1 MESINILLL
10 EDDFELAKEMS
21 GFLQAKQF
29 SCDVVYNGSFVE
41 KQLLLKAY
49 DIILLDINVPGIDG
63 LEVCKRI
70 RVSDKSIPI
79 LMLTAFGEVDDK
91 VNAFNRGADDY
102 LVKPFHFDELLVRMN
117 ALLRRRSVPQTA
129 KAFTKIADLN
139 IDIDESV
146 VSRGGKEISLT
157 PKEFKLL
164 KILADA
170 NGRVLSKQSIADK
183 LWDYHIETSQNTI
196 EVYINFLRNKID
208 KGFDTKLIH
217 TKVGFGYYL
226 KEEA

>member
-10 EDDFELAKEMS
+10 EDDFELAKEVS

>member
-1 MESINILLL
+1 M
-10 EDDFELAKEMS
+10 
-21 GFLQAKQF
+21 
-29 SCDVVYNGSFVE
+29 YNGSFVE

-70 RVSDKSIPI
+70 RVSDKGIPI

-146 VSRGGKEISLT
+146 VSRGGKEILLT

-164 KILADA
+164 RILADA